1 MIDRAPCC
9 LMLDYTDLPEARQ
22 VAKILLLKSLHSW
35 QAHRMH
41 LFKLCQF
48 DRIGRQR
55 KTAGARQD

>member
-1 MIDRAPCC
+1 
-9 LMLDYTDLPEARQ
+9 MLDYTDLPEARQ